1 MKQTAIQEL
10 IDWAVSLQYNQQQC
24 TDWIVIKNKAESLLE
39 MEKQQIMDAAI
50 VSHFEGVRQSAK
62 TSKEYLE
69 YGEQYYNET
78 FKSE

>member
-78 FKSE
+78 YGK